1 LQFLDVRKYQLP
13 LQYSPWQNILIPS

>member
-1 LQFLDVRKYQLP
+1 LQFLDVRKYQLS